1 MVKFMKCNNYTKEI
15 NRKYK
20 KVQKNEPFSFKWI
33 AQMEVVIILVLL
45 LFVLFFNLISD
56 KSKFEA
62 KYNLEKLF
70 SQEYKNK
77 NNMEYEELISSIDE
91 NKKLSD
97 NEKSFMKKVL
107 EKEIKENIEFIDL
120 KKINKKFKNLEICY
134 NDLDRTL
141 NYNYEISKKVAGD
154 YNIFSNKIFIYDFE
168 ENFNTSFDK
177 IDFENKEIYFHEL
190 NHVLTDYTLSST
202 VDLFA
207 KNIENKTNVLLETKI
222 LKEFSNDIVLLGKNT
237 FTETVNELFTR
248 EYLGIYDENKVGL
261 RTGKAYSEY
270 MPYTYVLAEILD
282 EETLKKYKFKDNSS
296 IIINGL
302 LEIDENFE
310 EVYQLITS
318 INLIEASKEKLA
330 ENQNSNNIYE
340 DIYQSLSY
348 FYEKKYNR
356 KMDKDL
362 VIISYLYDTKVL
374 ENKTKKCLE
383 EFLDLKEND
392 KIIDIIPK
400 GYISEDYKK
409 INNTVLIEYVKNDK
423 KQIVELSDENRYL

>member
-1 MVKFMKCNNYTKEI
+1 
-15 NRKYK
+15 
-20 KVQKNEPFSFKWI
+20 
-33 AQMEVVIILVLL
+33 MEVVIILVLL

>member
-1 MVKFMKCNNYTKEI
+1 MKCNNYTKEI

-33 AQMEVVIILVLL
+33 AQIEVVIILVLL
-45 LFVLFFNLISD
+45 LFVLSFNLISD

-107 EKEIKENIEFIDL
+107 EKEIKENIEFINL

-141 NYNYEISKKVAGD
+141 NYNYEISKNVAGD

-177 IDFENKEIYFHEL
+177 IEFENKEIYFHEL

-207 KNIENKTNVLLETKI
+207 KNIENKTNVLLETKV

-296 IIINGL
+296 IIINEL

-318 INLIEASKEKLA
+318 INSIEDSKEKLA

-423 KQIVELSDENRYL
+423 KQIVELNDENRYL

>member
-33 AQMEVVIILVLL
+33 AQIEVVIILVLL
-45 LFVLFFNLISD
+45 LFVLSFNLISD

-107 EKEIKENIEFIDL
+107 EKEIKENIEFINL

-141 NYNYEISKKVAGD
+141 NYNYEISKNVAGD

-177 IDFENKEIYFHEL
+177 IEFENKEIYFHEL

-207 KNIENKTNVLLETKI
+207 KNIENKTNVLLETKV

-296 IIINGL
+296 IIINEL

-318 INLIEASKEKLA
+318 INSIEDSKEKLA

-423 KQIVELSDENRYL
+423 KQIVELNDENRYL